1 MTNIPRLLALP
12 LLSLASAPACQ
23 MHMVESDDS
32 LSCEAGRCDALT
44 FTAVGKKTLSHT
56 TNEDETFQIGTFRQ
70 GEVVAFDLIEDDTR
84 KWTGT
89 VAVNFFFEQKTED
102 GAFLCEDG
110 KQYYFHCGWRW
121 IPRTPVLLDLFQNAE
136 GLAPFEVACGKE
148 CHLGTH
154 FLTSD
159 FVRAVQNTF
168 RISKAG
174 YVIRVRFQVPRSGE
188 YRLHLNYDP
197 PANDAS

>member
-1 MTNIPRLLALP
+1 MLCGRPLSHTGCIEGHGEVLCSRRIMTNIPRLLALP

-89 VAVNFFFEQKTED
+89 VAVNFSSSRRLRMGPSCAKTGSNIIFTAA
-102 GAFLCEDG
+102 GAGFPGPLC
-110 KQYYFHCGWRW
+110 CW
-121 IPRTPVLLDLFQNAE
+121 ICSRTL
-136 GLAPFEVACGKE
+136 
-148 CHLGTH
+148 
-154 FLTSD
+154 
-159 FVRAVQNTF
+159 
-168 RISKAG
+168 KA
-174 YVIRVRFQVPRSGE
+174 
-188 YRLHLNYDP
+188 
-197 PANDAS
+197 